1 MGKTKLQ
8 YLGMHL
14 GDKTLNGGKIH
25 KKLIPIKVRKVR
37 RGGWDCGWGEN
48 Q

>member
-14 GDKTLNGGKIH
+14 GDKTLNGGKNTQEVDSY
-25 KKLIPIKVRKVR
+25 KSQES
-37 RGGWDCGWGEN
+37 G
-48 Q
+48 